1 MNLLFCASEAVPFSK
16 TGGLA
21 DVAGAL
27 PKQIVKLGH
36 QVIVLTPM
44 YESIYKNIDDFTHLG
59 QKEVY
64 IQNETYLANYYQ
76 TIVDGVTYVFIE
88 NDLLFKRKGY
98 YGYYDDEKRFIFFSY
113 AILEFVTLTNR
124 VDLIHL
130 NDWQTALIP
139 YLLDELYRHKKGY
152 EHLKTLL
159 SIHNLEYQGSF
170 NKDFYPMIGTPFSYA
185 YIHFDRINFLKAGIM
200 RADYINTVSQTY
212 SNEIK
217 TQYYGFTLDGALN
230 SRASNFRGILNGID
244 YDIYNPET
252 DAFIDYPFNQKNFIT
267 QKRKNKLELLKS
279 LGLDQSSDIALV
291 CYIGRLAKQ
300 KGVDLFMT
308 TLEETIC
315 KSNAN
320 YIFIGSGDEIYENF
334 LRDLSYKY
342 PSKFY
347 AYIGFNNSLAHQ
359 VYASS
364 DILVMP
370 SQFEPCGLSQMI
382 AMRYATLPVVRET
395 GGLKDTVIPYNKYTK
410 EGNGF
415 SFANYNAH
423 ELRDVLLSAISLHNN
438 DKKSWRILQRHALNE
453 DFSLNKMGIAYLE
466 LYQEIIK

>member
-1 MNLLFCASEAVPFSK
+1 MNILFCASEAVPYSK

-21 DVAGAL
+21 DVAGSL
-27 PKQIVKLGH
+27 PKEIKKLGH
-36 QVIVLTPM
+36 EITIVTPL
-44 YESIYKNIDDFTHLG
+44 YESLYKKINEFKHLEK
-59 QKEVY
+59 KEIY
-64 IQNETYLANYYQ
+64 IQNEIYIANYYQ
-76 TIVDGVTYVFIE
+76 ANLDGVSYVFIE
-88 NDLLFKRKGY
+88 NESLFKRQGY
-98 YGYYDDEKRFIFFSY
+98 YGYYDDEKRFVFFSY
-113 AILEFVTLTNR
+113 AILEFVTMLPK
-124 VDLIHL
+124 VDLIHV

-139 YLLDELYRHKKGY
+139 LLLDELYRNKKEY
-152 EHLKTLL
+152 THIKTLL
-159 SIHNLEYQGSF
+159 SIHNLEYQGAF
-170 NKDFYPMIGTPFSYA
+170 NKESYPIIGLPFTNT

-200 RADYINTVSQTY
+200 RANYINTVSNTY
-212 SNEIK
+212 MNEVR

-230 SRASNFRGILNGID
+230 SRIDHFKGILNGID

-252 DAFIDYPFNQKNFIT
+252 DPYIDYPFNKKNFVT

-279 LGLDQSSDIALV
+279 LGLDQSSEIALV

-300 KGVDLFMT
+300 KGIDLFMS
-308 TLEETIC
+308 TLEETIS

-320 YIFIGSGDEIYENF
+320 YIFIGSGDEIYELF
-334 LRDLSYKY
+334 LKDLASRY
-342 PSKFY
+342 PNKFY

-382 AMRYATLPVVRET
+382 AMRYATLPLVRET
-395 GGLKDTVIPYNKYTK
+395 GGLKDTVVPFNKFTL

-423 ELRDVLLSAISLHNN
+423 ELMHVLLEAIHLHNN
-438 DKKSWRILQRHALNE
+438 DKKTWQILQRQALNE
-453 DFSLNKMGIAYLE
+453 DFSLKKMGEAYLA